1 VGLLLLSFL
10 ICLLILFFL
19 DKIKFADV
27 LIIFSLIVIF
37 LLFWRALIALIILM
51 LIFILII
58 HIFSY
63 ISEKLKNSSEGTK
76 ENLSFA
82 MTGIFLIPM
91 IPLIVPLM
99 IFDYLKKHFNHVL
112 LCLLVCIFIKV
123 LFGMDSNDYRPADKN
138 YSTGYVNTDLKQY
151 EMAKIKEEEKK
162 KLDAELKQYE
172 MAKTEEEEKEKLK
185 RKFQLEE
192 KIRLEA
198 LRRKEEIKEELS
210 QISIEEAE
218 RKKRS
223 QKIFDSWA
231 RCENC

>member
-1 VGLLLLSFL
+1 
-10 ICLLILFFL
+10 
-19 DKIKFADV
+19 
-27 LIIFSLIVIF
+27 
-37 LLFWRALIALIILM
+37 
-51 LIFILII
+51 
-58 HIFSY
+58 
-63 ISEKLKNSSEGTK
+63 
-76 ENLSFA
+76 
-82 MTGIFLIPM
+82 
-91 IPLIVPLM
+91 
-99 IFDYLKKHFNHVL
+99 
-112 LCLLVCIFIKV
+112 
-123 LFGMDSNDYRPADKN
+123 MDSNDYRPADKT
-138 YSTGYVNTDLKQY
+138 YSTGYVDAELKQY
-151 EMAKIKEEEKK
+151 EMTKIKEQEKK

-172 MAKTEEEEKEKLK
+172 MEQYEMAKIEEEEKEKLK

>member
-1 VGLLLLSFL
+1 
-10 ICLLILFFL
+10 
-19 DKIKFADV
+19 
-27 LIIFSLIVIF
+27 
-37 LLFWRALIALIILM
+37 
-51 LIFILII
+51 
-58 HIFSY
+58 
-63 ISEKLKNSSEGTK
+63 
-76 ENLSFA
+76 
-82 MTGIFLIPM
+82 
-91 IPLIVPLM
+91 
-99 IFDYLKKHFNHVL
+99 
-112 LCLLVCIFIKV
+112 
-123 LFGMDSNDYRPADKN
+123 MDSNDYRPADKN

-172 MAKTEEEEKEKLK
+172 MAKIEEEEKEKLK